1 MYLSLTGLSGTWS
14 TAQTISYGDKDE
26 SERIR
31 YNFSG
36 GLTPTNG
43 CLQLALETSAEIPF
57 TITGLNANV

>member
-26 SERIR
+26 SERMR
-31 YNFSG
+31 YSFAG

-43 CLQLALETSAEIPF
+43 SLQLALETSAEIPF